1 MRVLNHSLD
10 LEQFY
15 KDLDASR
22 DRVLMLDYDGTL
34 APFRNEREH
43 AYPYPELIPVL
54 RKLADS
60 TRTRLII
67 VSGRSV
73 EMLKML
79 LGMDKLPEV
88 WGCHG
93 LEHLSRNG
101 EYSLKP
107 LDPDTRKGLE
117 EIENWVRSN
126 DLEQYVERKPS
137 GIAFHW
143 RGLPEAEAKQIRE
156 KVTGDWTGKIEQ
168 FHLAVYEFDGGL
180 ELRMHEIS
188 KADAV
193 AEILNDSSPGAT
205 LAYCGD
211 DFTDED
217 AFRALGEHGLKV
229 LVRTELRDTEADLW
243 LIPPDELVE
252 FLRRWI

>member
-1 MRVLNHSLD
+1 
-10 LEQFY
+10 
-15 KDLDASR
+15 
-22 DRVLMLDYDGTL
+22 MLDYDGTL

-73 EMLKML
+73 EMLKLL
-79 LGMDKLPEV
+79 LGMDKFPEV

-93 LEHLSRNG
+93 LEHLSRDG
-101 EYSLKP
+101 KYSLKP
-107 LDPDTRKGLE
+107 LDPDTRKGLD
-117 EIENWVRSN
+117 EIENWIRSN
-126 DLEQYVERKPS
+126 DMEKYVERKPS

-143 RGLPEAEAKQIRE
+143 RGLSGNEAEQIRD
-156 KVTGDWTGKIEQ
+156 KVTQEWSNKIEQ
-168 FHLAVYEFDGGL
+168 FRLAVYEFDGGL
-180 ELRMHEIS
+180 EFRMHEIS

-193 AEILNDSSPGAT
+193 GEILKDSTSGTT

-217 AFRALGEHGLKV
+217 AFEALGERGLKV
-229 LVRTELRDTEADLW
+229 LVRTELRDTRADLW
-243 LIPPDELVE
+243 LTPPDELVE
-252 FLRRWI
+252 FLKRWI